1 VASVGHI
8 AAALVASRAYER
20 GREGS
25 GRTAMVLCALSLAPD
40 LDAIGFRLGV
50 PYGAPWG
57 HRGATHSLAMALVLA
72 TVAALSHRSRAFW
85 TFLPWAVAVAVSHG
99 VLDAMTDG
107 GHGVAFLWPW
117 SAKRIFFGWR
127 PIPVAPIGARL
138 LSMRG
143 LRVALW
149 PPKAGGVPSR
159 SGGEWWRVLG
169 AGAACGLLGQGI
181 YDLVRLSMEPVLVAA
196 PGTMVAGMVA
206 AIVLS
211 RVRRRRI
218 VVAPLVGVVAT
229 ALACATSAAI
239 DLALNDPL
247 QMIAHP
253 TSWRDVP
260 WGLALGLSFFAF
272 GWMLLVPCGVVG
284 GYLVARL
291 VGPSDRMKGT
301 PSP

>member
-8 AAALVASRAYER
+8 AAALAISRAYER

-40 LDAIGFRLGV
+40 LDAIGFRFGI

-149 PPKAGGVPSR
+149 EAIVFSPAWVFALWPPKP
-159 SGGEWWRVLG
+159 E
-169 AGAACGLLGQGI
+169 
-181 YDLVRLSMEPVLVAA
+181 
-196 PGTMVAGMVA
+196 
-206 AIVLS
+206 
-211 RVRRRRI
+211 
-218 VVAPLVGVVAT
+218 
-229 ALACATSAAI
+229 
-239 DLALNDPL
+239 
-247 QMIAHP
+247 
-253 TSWRDVP
+253 
-260 WGLALGLSFFAF
+260 
-272 GWMLLVPCGVVG
+272 
-284 GYLVARL
+284 
-291 VGPSDRMKGT
+291 
-301 PSP
+301 